1 MKNERINVILD
12 KKDIN
17 KIKKAY
23 NNENISDNYLNFEI
37 VNIMKCEDISKEKA
51 INKILSLVNA

>member
-1 MKNERINVILD
+1 MRNVVLS

-23 NNENISDNYLNFEI
+23 NNENISDDYLNFEI

-51 INKILSLVNA
+51 LNKILSLVNA

>member
-1 MKNERINVILD
+1 MKNERINVILS

-23 NNENISDNYLNFEI
+23 NNKNISDDYLNFEI

>member
-1 MKNERINVILD
+1 MKNESISVILSE
-12 KKDIN
+12 KDIN

-23 NNENISDNYLNFEI
+23 NNEYISDDYLNFEI

>member
-1 MKNERINVILD
+1 MSLHKGVIVVMKNERINVILT

-23 NNENISDNYLNFEI
+23 NNENISDDYLNFEI
-37 VNIMKCEDISKEKA
+37 LNIMKCEDISKK
-51 INKILSLVNA
+51 KP

>member
-1 MKNERINVILD
+1 MKNERINVILSE
-12 KKDIN
+12 KDIN

-23 NNENISDNYLNFEI
+23 NNEYISDDYLNFEI

>member
-1 MKNERINVILD
+1 MKNERINLILT

-23 NNENISDNYLNFEI
+23 NNEHISDDYLNFEI
-37 VNIMKCEDISKEKA
+37 ANIMKCEDISKEKA

>member
-1 MKNERINVILD
+1 MKNERINVILSG
-12 KKDIN
+12 KDIN

-23 NNENISDNYLNFEI
+23 NNEYISDDYLNFEI

>member
-1 MKNERINVILD
+1 MKNESINVILSE
-12 KKDIN
+12 KDIN

-23 NNENISDNYLNFEI
+23 NNEYISDDYLNFEI

>member
-1 MKNERINVILD
+1 MKNESISVILSE
-12 KKDIN
+12 KDIN

-23 NNENISDNYLNFEI
+23 NNEYISDDYLNFEI

-51 INKILSLVNA
+51 INKILNLVNA

>member
-51 INKILSLVNA
+51 INRILSLVNA

>member
-1 MKNERINVILD
+1 MKNESINVILSE
-12 KKDIN
+12 KDIN

-23 NNENISDNYLNFEI
+23 NNEYISYDYLNFEI

>member
-1 MKNERINVILD
+1 MKNEGINVILT

-23 NNENISDNYLNFEI
+23 DNENISDDYLNFEI
-37 VNIMKCEDISKEKA
+37 VNIMKCENISKEKA

>member
-23 NNENISDNYLNFEI
+23 NNENIPDDYLNFEI
-37 VNIMKCEDISKEKA
+37 VNIMKCEEISKEKA
-51 INKILSLVNA
+51 INKILNLVNA